1 MRVEIACG
9 GDMDEADD
17 VTMSEELDRTVRII
31 GRFIPSWHDVPFV
44 VVIFVVVTSYLL
56 LTRTN
61 GISLYV

>member
-1 MRVEIACG
+1 
-9 GDMDEADD
+9 MDEADD